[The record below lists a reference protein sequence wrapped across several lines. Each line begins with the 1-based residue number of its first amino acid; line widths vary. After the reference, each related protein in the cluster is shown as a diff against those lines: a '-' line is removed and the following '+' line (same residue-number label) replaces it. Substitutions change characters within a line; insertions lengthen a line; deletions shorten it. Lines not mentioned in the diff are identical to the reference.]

1 MLYSILGDT
10 RSTLNGV
17 ICWAIF
23 NVIGKVF
30 PFPSPFLGD
39 LMQKPS
45 NNYSFFVKQIHLKTV
60 IETHVFL
67 TKTNVY

>member
-1 MLYSILGDT
+1 MKKQSVPIKFLEIHFRLGDT

-45 NNYSFFVKQIHLKTV
+45 NNYSFL
-60 IETHVFL
+60 
-67 TKTNVY
+67 

>member
-1 MLYSILGDT
+1 MKHGRNIELFTCDHIENETLNILGDT

-45 NNYSFFVKQIHLKTV
+45 NNYSFL
-60 IETHVFL
+60 
-67 TKTNVY
+67 